1 MKLIALMQLNLI
13 NKIKKAY
20 KNTLL
25 NLTWKITLQIK
36 LPLKK
41 APVNH
46 FKESN
51 MTPKW
56 EG

>member
-1 MKLIALMQLNLI
+1 MKLIALMPHLNLI
-13 NKIKKAY
+13 NFEKKAY

-25 NLTWKITLQIK
+25 NLTWKITLQIELEK
-36 LPLKK
+36 N

-51 MTPKW
+51 MTQ
-56 EG
+56 